1 MKPRGRKRK
10 LAAFAMLSLRLLF
23 GGPQLASSNSNT
35 FQSGGNSETEISRV
49 SEQNSPSM
57 SDLNQA
63 QPEQVRKGTQGSQ
76 IALKIPSGG
85 SDNTSSLSIQPSK
98 FSAGSKSKGAAKRD
112 FARRQTSNKPTSS
125 GTIFA
130 EAFSPN
136 IIHGSR
142 PTPLPGNFNIPKAP
156 SGRYP
161 AKLDDNQFNPNQY
174 PPGCSKESF
183 IKYSADTRFEE
194 LSINPQTH
202 KDNPKSQGPDDG
214 ANLQRIN
221 QSG

>member
-1 MKPRGRKRK
+1 MIFKKTKGNQNKMKPRGRKRK
-10 LAAFAMLSLRLLF
+10 LAASAMLSLRLLF

-85 SDNTSSLSIQPSK
+85 DSSRPSK
-98 FSAGSKSKGAAKRD
+98 FGSGSKAKGAAKRD
-112 FARRQTSNKPTSS
+112 FARRQTSNKPTSI

-136 IIHGSR
+136 IIHGSW
-142 PTPLPGNFNIPKAP
+142 PTPLPRNFNIPKAP

-161 AKLDDNQFNPNQY
+161 AKLDENQFNPNQY

-202 KDNPKSQGPDDG
+202 KDNPKS
-214 ANLQRIN
+214 
-221 QSG
+221 

>member
-76 IALKIPSGG
+76 IALKIPSGVIRVDQAN
-85 SDNTSSLSIQPSK
+85 SDLSQNQKVLLKEILLDGKQVINQLRVKLFLLKPSLQRLSMDHGPRHCREIL
-98 FSAGSKSKGAAKRD
+98 
-112 FARRQTSNKPTSS
+112 
-125 GTIFA
+125 IFLK
-130 EAFSPN
+130 
-136 IIHGSR
+136 H
-142 PTPLPGNFNIPKAP
+142 L
-156 SGRYP
+156 
-161 AKLDDNQFNPNQY
+161 QV
-174 PPGCSKESF
+174 
-183 IKYSADTRFEE
+183 DTR
-194 LSINPQTH
+194 Q
-202 KDNPKSQGPDDG
+202 
-214 ANLQRIN
+214 NLTRIN
-221 QSG
+221 LTQISTRLDVRKKFL